1 MSLWHLRLNEWLHI
15 LAYSALG
22 CLGMAIQDT
31 VGVTLVKAIGAGRA
45 VLAGLCDVAADVAK
59 IVILSVSGVELTHA
73 FGWKGYVGVVPILV
87 TGFVVTFHATRLSA
101 RIVDEDEVKAD
112 RMQDDR
118 IATLEARVEALHRSQ
133 GKS

>member
-1 MSLWHLRLNEWLHI
+1 MSDWLHI

-45 VLAGLCDVAADVAK
+45 VLAGACDAAADIAK
-59 IVILSVSGVELTHA
+59 IAIMSISGVELTHA
-73 FGWKGYVGVVPILV
+73 FGWRGYFGIIPILV
-87 TGFVVTFHATRLSA
+87 TGFVVTYHATRLSA
-101 RIVDEDEVKAD
+101 KIVDEQAEAATDKQDERLA
-112 RMQDDR
+112 
-118 IATLEARVEALHRSQ
+118 ALEQQVRALNAGQ